1 MRDIKTLIKILI
13 NAIEKDKRRVC
24 MCSYTTALF
33 WKCQREEDLVDA
45 FLFNEMKFNIYDGF
59 ESCLTNSVN
68 NHTGCVSSYFFEKG
82 NLEIRLKW
90 LRAVIEKIDSG
101 KLCPESMVIIEQY
114 TGK

>member
-1 MRDIKTLIKILI
+1 MRDIKTLINMLI
-13 NAIEKDKRRVC
+13 SSIEKDKRRVC

-45 FLFNEMKFNIYDGF
+45 FLLNEMRFNVYDGF

-68 NHTGCVSSYFFEKG
+68 NHKAITSSYFFEKG

-101 KLCPESMVIIEQY
+101 KLCTESMVIIEQY

>member
-1 MRDIKTLIKILI
+1 MRDIKTLINILI
-13 NAIEKDKRRVC
+13 NAIEKDKVYVC
-24 MCSYTTALF
+24 MCDYTGALF
-33 WKCQREEDLVDA
+33 NDCQNDEAFIDE
-45 FLFNEMKFNIYDGF
+45 FLFKEMKFNIYDGF

-68 NHTGCVSSYFFEKG
+68 NHTGISSAYFFEKR

-101 KLCPESMVIIEQY
+101 KLCPESMAVIKQY